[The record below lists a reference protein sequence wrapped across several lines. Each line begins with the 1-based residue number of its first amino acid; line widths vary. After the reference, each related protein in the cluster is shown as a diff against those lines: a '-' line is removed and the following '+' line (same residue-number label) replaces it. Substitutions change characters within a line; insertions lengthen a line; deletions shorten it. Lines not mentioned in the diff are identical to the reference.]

1 MFEHT
6 LTLFLVCGCVSCCV
20 CCVCSVLCA
29 LQLRKST
36 WKQYT
41 DEEKAQSVLQK
52 QQEQQNKAK
61 GKGQQAQKKR
71 RV

>member
-1 MFEHT
+1 MLEHT
-6 LTLFLVCGCVSCCV
+6 LTLSRVCACVSCCV
-20 CCVCSVLCA
+20 LRVLCG

-41 DEEKAQSVLQK
+41 DEETAQAVLQK